1 MNVRSRV
8 IIVFSVALGV
18 VLSLTGIAF
27 ASVSDIR
34 GHWAEQQ
41 INDWVNRGLVTG
53 YPDGRFRPD
62 QNITRAEFITLV
74 NKAFGFHEKIKF
86 SFDDVSSANWFY
98 NEVAAAMAAGYIRG
112 YVDNTMRP
120 DQPITRQEVAAITYR
135 LLNRPAAVDSNV
147 LGNFVDAASISSW
160 SKPGVVAIV
169 EKKVMKGYSDQ
180 TFRPQVFTSRAEAV
194 VSLERAFWLKY
205 PVVIN

>member
-1 MNVRSRV
+1 MNVRGRV
-8 IIVFSVALGV
+8 IIIFSIAFYV

-41 INDWVNRGLVTG
+41 ICDWVNRGFVTG

-62 QNITRAEFITLV
+62 QSITRAEFITLI
-74 NKAFGFHEKIKF
+74 NKAFGFHEKAKF
-86 SFDDVSSANWFY
+86 IFSDVSSTNWFY

-112 YVDNTMRP
+112 YVDHTMRP

-135 LLNRPAAVDSNV
+135 LLGRPAAGGSNT
-147 LGNFVDAASISSW
+147 LGKFTDAASISSW
-160 SKPGVVAIV
+160 SEPGVVAVV
-169 EKKVMKGYSDQ
+169 EKNVMKGYYDQ
-180 TFRPQVFTSRAEAV
+180 TFRPQALTTRAEAV

-205 PVVIN
+205 SVIIS